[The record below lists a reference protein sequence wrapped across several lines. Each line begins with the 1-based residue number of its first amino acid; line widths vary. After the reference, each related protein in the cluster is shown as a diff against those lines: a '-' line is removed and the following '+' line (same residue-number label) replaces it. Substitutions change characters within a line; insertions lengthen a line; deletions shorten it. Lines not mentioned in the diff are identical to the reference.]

1 MLNHLKLHH
10 IGYVVT
16 DIKNTAKEF
25 ELLGFSVGEI
35 LYDPKL
41 TVELCYLE
49 KKGSTPVELVSQ
61 HNPESLEQQ
70 LFNKN
75 GVMPYHLCF
84 ECNDIYTT
92 VKDLESNSYNRLFDP
107 VEVAALGGKKI
118 CYLHKKEIGY
128 IEIVEM

>member
-1 MLNHLKLHH
+1 MLNNLKLHH

-35 LYDPKL
+35 LYDQKL

-49 KKGSTPVELVSQ
+49 KQCSTPVELVSQ
-61 HNPESLEQQ
+61 HNRESLEQQ
-70 LFNKN
+70 LFDKN

-84 ECNDIYTT
+84 ECSDIFAT
-92 VKDLESNSYNRLFDP
+92 VKDLESNGYKRLFDP
-107 VEVAALGGKKI
+107 VEVAALGDKKI
-118 CYLHKKEIGY
+118 CYLYKKEIGY
-128 IEIVEM
+128 IELVEE